1 MGLIKRPNELTVK
14 NTLSALIYG
23 QPGMGKTTLALS
35 APNPVL
41 FDYDGGIHRV
51 NAAHRVPTVQITSWD
66 ETNQVLSSEEIKEFS
81 TIVIDTAGKMLSF
94 MDKAIMAANP
104 KMKKADGTLSLQGYG
119 VRQNMFINF
128 VNSVTFRDKSVI
140 YVAHEREDK
149 VYDEKHL
156 RPELGGTSV
165 GELIKELDMV
175 GYMEAIGIAGTMAC
189 DPFEKF

>member
-1 MGLIKRPNELTVK
+1 MSLIKKPNELTVK
-14 NTLSALIYG
+14 TTLSALIYG

-66 ETNQVLSSEEIKEFS
+66 ETNQVLASEEIKEFD

-104 KMKKADGTLSLQGYG
+104 KMKKVDGTLSL
-119 VRQNMFINF
+119 RRLFIDIKRKYF
-128 VNSVTFRDKSVI
+128 PAGIWGTKEYVYQLCKSS
-140 YVAHEREDK
+140 YPH
-149 VYDEKHL
+149 
-156 RPELGGTSV
+156 G
-165 GELIKELDMV
+165 
-175 GYMEAIGIAGTMAC
+175 
-189 DPFEKF
+189 

>member
-14 NTLSALIYG
+14 TTLSALIYG

-104 KMKKADGTLSLQGYG
+104 KMKKADGTLSL
-119 VRQNMFINF
+119 
-128 VNSVTFRDKSVI
+128 
-140 YVAHEREDK
+140 
-149 VYDEKHL
+149 
-156 RPELGGTSV
+156 
-165 GELIKELDMV
+165 
-175 GYMEAIGIAGTMAC
+175 
-189 DPFEKF
+189 